1 MAKILAVETATRVCS
16 VALIEGG
23 SMLAESTLNVPQ
35 VHVERLVICAN
46 DMLGNLHMNY
56 TDLDAVAVSNGPGSF
71 TGLRIGLS
79 VAKGIVFAQ
88 DKKLIAVPT
97 LDSIAM
103 AARDFAGRRVV
114 VPLLHAR
121 GKEFYYAS
129 FRINESRPEKLGEYE
144 IAEAE
149 KIADRFDKE
158 SVFVGEGVAAFS
170 ASDAVAAKFG
180 PGGLKNL
187 QASAREV
194 AMLAHEKFSRGE
206 FADVRSLAPLYIK
219 DFVAIKGNPL
229 KKLSRRMSE
238 KGSTEITRQK
248 SGVEKS

>member
-1 MAKILAVETATRVCS
+1 MARILAIETATKVCS
-16 VALIEGG
+16 VALSDNG
-23 SMLAESTLNVPQ
+23 SVVAESTLNVPQ

-46 DMLGNLHMNY
+46 DILANLHMNY

-79 VAKGIVFAQ
+79 VAKGITFAR

-97 LDSIAM
+97 LDAIALR
-103 AARDFAGRRVV
+103 ARDFSGGRVV

-121 GKEFYYAS
+121 AEEFYYAP
-129 FRINESRPEKLGEYE
+129 FKIDGSRVNRLGKYG

-149 KIADRFDKE
+149 EIADEFGE
-158 SVFVGEGVAAFS
+158 ETLFVGEGVEAFS
-170 ASDAVAAKFG
+170 ANDSSVGKFG
-180 PGGLKNL
+180 TKSLKVL

-194 AMLAHEKFSRGE
+194 AMLADDKFSRGD
-206 FADVRSLAPLYIK
+206 FSDVRSLAPLYIK

-229 KKLSRRMSE
+229 NKLSRKKPEENSV
-238 KGSTEITRQK
+238 TETRQK